1 MCYPFHNRTIST
13 PCVPPKE
20 HYMYIRKIITFAFL
34 SVIIVLIAGL
44 SACERISQITQ
55 PATPQ
60 MAELSEEISI
70 GVVLPL
76 TGRLAD
82 TFGTPISQAFELA
95 RGEINAAH
103 PSGIKLKFII
113 EDDQSTIDGAVEA
126 FNKLIHQEGVSIIL
140 GPATSSQTEMVFP
153 VAQENQVVAIS
164 PTSSARGLSALG
176 NYVFRIALT
185 TDKLIPPGI
194 EVTQTKLGYQRA
206 ATMYDETDLFSA
218 DGDAAVQEVL
228 AAKGVE
234 VITTET
240 FQGGD
245 TDFSQQLTRIQTLNP
260 DVIFVSCLSP
270 EKPGILMPGHELGIS
285 APFIVR
291 TLTATDVQAAGAAA
305 EGAITFIGWGTAVD
319 TPGNKTFVEN
329 YNTTFGMEPSNY
341 AARSYATLHI
351 LAAAIANAQSTDA
364 AAIRDALASIR
375 DFDTIFGKF
384 SFDANGDA
392 VYDEKVLIVK
402 DGKLVRFE

>member
-1 MCYPFHNRTIST
+1 MNIQ
-13 PCVPPKE
+13 KN
-20 HYMYIRKIITFAFL
+20 ITFTLL

-44 SACERISQITQ
+44 SACDRVSQIIQ
-55 PATPQ
+55 SDAPQ
-60 MAELSEEISI
+60 MTEPSEEISV

-82 TFGTPISQAFELA
+82 TFGILNSQGFELA
-95 RGEINAAH
+95 LSEINAAH

-126 FNKLIHQEGVSIIL
+126 FNTLIHQEDVSIIL
-140 GPATSSQTEMVFP
+140 GPATSGQTEMTFP
-153 VAQENQVVAIS
+153 IAQENQVVAIS
-164 PTSSARGLSALG
+164 PTSSARGLSAIG
-176 NYVFRIALT
+176 DYVFRVSLT
-185 TDKLIPPGI
+185 TDRLIPPGI

-206 ATMYDETDLFSA
+206 ATMYDETDFFSI
-218 DGDAAVQEVL
+218 DGDASVQEVL
-228 AAKGVE
+228 TAKGVE

-245 TDFSQQLTRIQTLNP
+245 TDFSEQLTRIQTLNP

-270 EKPGILMPGHELGIS
+270 EKPGILMQGHELGIS

-291 TLTATDVQAAGAAA
+291 TLTAADVQAAGAAA
-305 EGAITFIGWGTAVD
+305 EGAITFVGWGTALD
-319 TPGNKTFVEN
+319 TPGNQAFVEN
-329 YNTTFGMEPSNY
+329 YSTKFGTEPTNY
-341 AARSYATLHI
+341 AARSYTTLHI

-392 VYDEKVLIVK
+392 VYEEKVLTVK

>member
-1 MCYPFHNRTIST
+1 MNT
-13 PCVPPKE
+13 KKL
-20 HYMYIRKIITFAFL
+20 MLFA
-34 SVIIVLIAGL
+34 SVFAIVVLIVGF
-44 SACERISQITQ
+44 SACDRVSQIIE
-55 PATPQ
+55 PDAPQ
-60 MAELSEEISI
+60 MAEPSEEISI

-76 TGRLAD
+76 TGRYAD
-82 TFGTPISQAFELA
+82 TFGILNSEGFELA
-95 RGEINAAH
+95 LSEINAAP
-103 PSGIKLKFII
+103 PSGMKLKFII
-113 EDDQSTIDGAVEA
+113 EDDQSTIDGAVAA

-140 GPATSSQTEMVFP
+140 GPSTSSQTEMAFP
-153 VAQENQVVAIS
+153 VARENQVVAIS
-164 PTSSARGLSALG
+164 PTSAARDLSAISD
-176 NYVFRIALT
+176 YVFRVSLT

-194 EVTQTKLGYQRA
+194 EITQTKLGYQRA
-206 ATMYDETDLFSA
+206 ATMYDETDLFST
-218 DGDAAVQEVL
+218 DGDASVQEIL

-270 EKPGILMPGHELGIS
+270 EKPGILMQGHELGIS

-291 TLTATDVQAAGAAA
+291 TLTAADVQAAGAAA
-305 EGAITFIGWGTAVD
+305 EGAITIVGWGATLD
-319 TPGNKTFVEN
+319 TPGNQAFVEN
-329 YNTTFGMEPSNY
+329 YSAKFGTEPTNY

-351 LAAAIANAQSTDA
+351 LAEAIANAQSTDA

>member
-1 MCYPFHNRTIST
+1 MNIQ
-13 PCVPPKE
+13 KN
-20 HYMYIRKIITFAFL
+20 ITFTFL

-44 SACERISQITQ
+44 SACDRVSQIIQ
-55 PATPQ
+55 SDAPQ
-60 MAELSEEISI
+60 IVEPSKEISV

-82 TFGTPISQAFELA
+82 TFGILNSQGFELA
-95 RGEINAAH
+95 LSEINAAH

-113 EDDQSTIDGAVEA
+113 EDDQSTIDRAVEA
-126 FNKLIHQEGVSIIL
+126 FNKLIHQEDVSIIL
-140 GPATSSQTEMVFP
+140 GPATSGQTETTFP
-153 VAQENQVVAIS
+153 IAQENQVVAIS
-164 PTSSARGLSALG
+164 PTSAARGLSAIG
-176 NYVFRIALT
+176 DYVFRVSLT
-185 TDKLIPPGI
+185 TDRLIPPGI

-206 ATMYDETDLFSA
+206 ATMYDETDFFST
-218 DGDAAVQEVL
+218 DGDASVQEVL

-245 TDFSQQLTRIQTLNP
+245 TDFSEQLTRIQTLNP

-270 EKPGILMPGHELGIS
+270 EKPGILMQGHELGIS

-291 TLTATDVQAAGAAA
+291 TLTAADVQAAGAAA
-305 EGAITFIGWGTAVD
+305 EGAITFVGWGTAVD
-319 TPGNKTFVEN
+319 TPGNQAFVEN
-329 YNTTFGMEPSNY
+329 YSAKFGTEPTNY

>member
-1 MCYPFHNRTIST
+1 MNIQ
-13 PCVPPKE
+13 KN
-20 HYMYIRKIITFAFL
+20 ITFTLL

-44 SACERISQITQ
+44 SACDRVSQIIQ
-55 PATPQ
+55 SDAPQ
-60 MAELSEEISI
+60 MTEPSEEISV

-82 TFGTPISQAFELA
+82 TFGILNSQGFELA
-95 RGEINAAH
+95 LSEINAAH

-126 FNKLIHQEGVSIIL
+126 FNKLIHQEDVSIIL
-140 GPATSSQTEMVFP
+140 GPATSGQTEMTFP
-153 VAQENQVVAIS
+153 IAQENQVVAIS
-164 PTSSARGLSALG
+164 PTSAARGLSAIG
-176 NYVFRIALT
+176 DYVFRVSLT
-185 TDKLIPPGI
+185 TDRLIPPGI

-206 ATMYDETDLFSA
+206 ATMYDETDFFST
-218 DGDAAVQEVL
+218 DGDASVQEVL
-228 AAKGVE
+228 TAKGVE

-245 TDFSQQLTRIQTLNP
+245 TDFSEQLTRIQTLNP

-270 EKPGILMPGHELGIS
+270 EKPGILMQGRELGIS

-291 TLTATDVQAAGAAA
+291 TLTAADVQAAGAAA
-305 EGAITFIGWGTAVD
+305 EGAITFVGWGTALD
-319 TPGNKTFVEN
+319 TPGNQAFVEN
-329 YNTTFGMEPSNY
+329 YSTKFGTEPTNY

>member
-1 MCYPFHNRTIST
+1 MNTKKFTL
-13 PCVPPKE
+13 
-20 HYMYIRKIITFAFL
+20 FAFL
-34 SVIIVLIAGL
+34 FVITVLIVGF
-44 SACERISQITQ
+44 SACERVSQIVQ
-55 PATPQ
+55 PTTPQ
-60 MAELSEEISI
+60 MTETSDEISI

-76 TGRLAD
+76 TGRLTD
-82 TFGTPISQAFELA
+82 SFGKPIQQGFELA
-95 RGEINAAH
+95 LNEINNAQPNGAQF
-103 PSGIKLKFII
+103 KFIVK
-113 EDDQSTIDGAVEA
+113 DGQSTVAGAVEA
-126 FNKLIHQEGVSIIL
+126 FNELIHQDGVSVIL
-140 GPATSSQTEMVFP
+140 GPATSSQTEMAFP
-153 VAQENQVVAIS
+153 IAQENQVVAIS
-164 PTSSARGLSALG
+164 PTSAATSLSAIG
-176 NYVFRIALT
+176 DFVFRVALT
-185 TDKLIPPGI
+185 TDILIPRGA

-206 ATMYDETDLFSA
+206 ATLYDETDLFST

-234 VITTET
+234 VITTEI

-245 TDFSQQLTRIQTLNP
+245 TDFSEQLTRIQTLNP

-270 EKPGILMPGHELGIS
+270 EKPGILMQGHELGIS

-305 EGAITFIGWGTAVD
+305 EGAITFVGWGTAID
-319 TPGNKTFVEN
+319 TLGNKAFVEN
-329 YNTTFGMEPSNY
+329 YSTKFGIEPSNY
-341 AARSYATLHI
+341 AARAYATLHI
-351 LAAAIANAQSTDA
+351 LAEAIANAHSTDA